1 LNPQI
6 PVTVPTDSL
15 VTGAVACKYP
25 RIASADV
32 LELCMPGSR
41 RTPPPFPGLVPANV
55 SRRSF
60 LRSAALV
67 GGLGVGA
74 PGLLAACGTS
84 GRVVSSSSCKSTD
97 KSASEKEVIWSNW
110 PEYIDVKGKH
120 LPTIETFEKQT
131 GIKVTYN
138 TDVNDNN
145 EFFAKV
151 QNQLGDCQPIGRD
164 LMVLTDWMA
173 ARMVK
178 LGWLQKLD
186 HAKIPNV
193 DHNLV
198 QNLKHPDWDPHRD
211 YSAPWQSG
219 FTGIA
224 YNKKYTKP
232 VGSFQELLTRPDLKG
247 RISLLKEM
255 RDTMGFM
262 LLVTGGDPA
271 HFSDSDWQ
279 KAVGALEKSVS
290 DGQVRRF
297 TGNDYVD
304 DLNNGDLVA
313 CEAWSGDVIAM
324 QYDNPDIEWV
334 VPEEGL
340 ALWSDNMLVPNKA
353 EHESNAEKLINYYY
367 EPETAAR
374 VAAWVN
380 YVCPVQGAREA
391 MKKIDPSLVDA
402 PLIFPDAA
410 FLAKTFSFMSL
421 DEKTA
426 KQYDT
431 DFSQAIG

>member
-1 LNPQI
+1 
-6 PVTVPTDSL
+6 
-15 VTGAVACKYP
+15 
-25 RIASADV
+25 
-32 LELCMPGSR
+32 MPSSR
-41 RTPPPFPGLVPANV
+41 RTSPLLPGGIPADL

-60 LRSAALV
+60 LRSAAAA
-67 GGLGVGA
+67 GGLGIGVPA
-74 PGLLAACGTS
+74 LLSACGTS
-84 GRVVSSSSCKSTD
+84 GSQVTKSECTSTD
-97 KSASEKEVIWSNW
+97 KSSSEKVVNWSNW

-120 LPTIETFEKQT
+120 IPTLDTFEKKT
-131 GIKVTYN
+131 GITVNYN
-138 TDVNDNN
+138 TDINDNN

-151 QNQLGDCQPIGRD
+151 QNQLADCQPIGRD
-164 LMVLTDWMA
+164 IVVLTDWMA

-178 LGWLQKLD
+178 LNWLQKLD
-186 HAKIPNV
+186 HAQIPNV

-198 QNLKHPDWDPHRD
+198 KNLQHPDWDPNRD

-255 RDTMGFM
+255 RDTMLFM
-262 LLVTGGDPA
+262 LLVTGANPTD
-271 HFSDSDWQ
+271 FSDNDWQ
-279 KAVGALEKSVS
+279 KAIDELEKSVS

-353 EHESNAEKLINYYY
+353 EHKTNAEKLINYYY

-380 YVCPVQGAREA
+380 YVCPVQGAQEA

-402 PLIFPDAA
+402 PLIFPTAD
-410 FLAKTFSFMSL
+410 FLKKAYSFMSL
-421 DEKTA
+421 DDKTS